1 MTLAT
6 DPRRRFG
13 DRGEDLAA
21 DFFIQNGFRLIERNW
36 KCRLGE
42 IDLIVEK
49 QGRLHFVEV
58 KIRHSLSF
66 GYPEESIT
74 GKKLRHLARA
84 IELYLEQHPIS
95 FSAYQVDALAIVAEH
110 GKEPEYH
117 YIEYIL

>member
-36 KCRLGE
+36 NCRLGE

-49 QGRLHFVEV
+49 QGKVHFVEV
-58 KIRHSLSF
+58 KIR
-66 GYPEESIT
+66 
-74 GKKLRHLARA
+74 
-84 IELYLEQHPIS
+84 IER
-95 FSAYQVDALAIVAEH
+95 
-110 GKEPEYH
+110 
-117 YIEYIL
+117 